1 MAMVVDGH
9 GLLVLVDGPGQGHHD
24 LEAGQGRL
32 GLGLVVGFALG
43 PCRQDR
49 EQVVGHDVGFGEAS
63 RNVHAVGLFVVEADP
78 SFQVAQDFEG
88 VVAEFVAVVVDAPST
103 ELGGGGSVR
112 QDEETKK
119 RGTCGLTA
127 DTKLLMWARTSGC
140 TTSLLLTSVASMVE
154 FVEREVAMPAY
165 GL

>member
-24 LEAGQGRL
+24 LEAGQGRF

-43 PCRQDR
+43 PCRQDM

-63 RNVHAVGLFVVEADP
+63 RNVHAVGFFVVEADP

-88 VVAEFVAVVVDAPST
+88 VVAEFIAVVVDAPST
-103 ELGGGGSVR
+103 ELGGGGQLDR
-112 QDEETKK
+112 TKRRR
-119 RGTCGLTA
+119 RGEPVDLQPTPNC
-127 DTKLLMWARTSGC
+127 
-140 TTSLLLTSVASMVE
+140 
-154 FVEREVAMPAY
+154 
-165 GL
+165 

>member
-43 PCRQDR
+43 PCRQDM

-103 ELGGGGSVR
+103 ELGGGSVR
-112 QDEETKK
+112 QDEATKK